1 MISDRLTKQD
11 VGIFKWKVVR
21 ILFTSSTTEPV
32 LLSRLS
38 MLIID
43 VEEMRLDAEVADELI
58 RDEASSSPGS
68 GELSMRDAYDDLEQ
82 DSQSQNISTT
92 TMMGLSFDAEV
103 HTG

>member
-1 MISDRLTKQD
+1 M
-11 VGIFKWKVVR
+11 FKWKVVR

-68 GELSMRDAYDDLEQ
+68 GELSMRDAYDDL
-82 DSQSQNISTT
+82 SP
-92 TMMGLSFDAEV
+92 
-103 HTG
+103 